1 MSVDKTEPPVSATP
15 EVTEAASEEIEFDT
29 IEIETA
35 ADEIEIEFDSSDD
48 DAPTTASE
56 VSEVETAPEPEVEV
70 EVNEVETAP
79 EPEASE
85 VKEEAAVE
93 IETAASDDDVEFSSN
108 NQSKETS
115 QDDIDNLF
123 G

>member
-56 VSEVETAPEPEVEV
+56 VSEVETAPEPEA